1 MTAPLTKDQR
11 TALVA
16 SLRSMPAAMRDL
28 PQWLMWQYVVKDPA
42 KKPAKMP
49 YYANGNARGWP
60 LGRPKGGGKPTAEQ
74 PQVAQGDELDRQHLV
89 TFDQAVDALAKSPRW
104 SGVGFAFLPG
114 DGLIGVDIDNAIT
127 EDGEISE
134 RAQLWMQMCPGYTEL
149 SPSGRGMHI
158 ILKGVVESF
167 KSDAIGLEVY
177 CDHQYFTCTGARWGN
192 GPDEPPT
199 ANMTALSAMRAMCER
214 ANDEERERRQA
225 EKAAQAPAKP
235 ARAPSA
241 PPQPRADGEKGDDFQ
256 VVNERAL
263 ATLSAWVP
271 VLLPSAKEWT
281 TKFGPGY
288 RVTSKDLG
296 RDLQEDLAL
305 TPGGIM
311 DWGTRV
317 GMSAVDVVM
326 QVKGLSA
333 YEALQWLAP
342 IVGVKLKRRGVSPA
356 SPSAQRPPPPPEEQ
370 APSDEAPPGEDPRP
384 DPGAANDEP
393 PPSPHKKKP
402 RRSNKGEGSDSEEKP
417 SRINWENLAVLQSSF
432 AFQYGSDIAWDR
444 NRREAITISNLRNT
458 FGSGTVRYWMEHPDR
473 AMLFSED
480 VMFEPGLDL
489 GEGKLNLYCGLEMEP
504 EEGDASVMVELL
516 RYLCSTSVA
525 PGLGPE
531 EIADWVLKWCAYPL
545 QNIGAKLETAC
556 VFHGPHG
563 TGKNLFFDCIR
574 DLYGRYGIM
583 VGQTEIEEKY
593 NTWLSGKLFIVGDE
607 VVSRQ
612 EMEHN
617 KNRLKWVV
625 SQKSKIPIRAMNR
638 DTRWESNHAQ
648 LVFLSNESKPL
659 ALENGDRRFMVIYT
673 PSAERGD
680 LYARVS
686 KFLDEGGAAKFLH
699 YLKTIPLEGFNEHTK
714 PPLTEAK
721 ATLIELGMKPAERFM
736 HEWIGGFL
744 PLPMNPCTTE
754 QLYTCFR
761 RWCDRTGERFPPRQA
776 DFTEQAKRYA
786 LERIERDADGKYLE
800 PRFTYKV
807 VTMPD
812 TTKATGR
819 KSVRCWI
826 PRGCGPRE
834 LTDPDDADAPQF
846 KTEGEWMKWCMD
858 AFDKVVWGFMRSR
871 AQEYE
876 GDLDAA

>member
-1 MTAPLTKDQR
+1 MTAPLSKDQR
-11 TALVA
+11 AALVA
-16 SLRSMPAAMRDL
+16 SLRAMPAAMRAL
-28 PQWLMWQYVVKDPA
+28 PQWLVWQYVSKGPG
-42 KKPAKMP
+42 KKPSKMP
-49 YYANGNARGWP
+49 YYVNGHLRGWP
-60 LGRPKGGGKPTAEQ
+60 HGKPKVGPATEAQ
-74 PQVAQGDELDRQHLV
+74 PQVEQGHQLDRAHLV
-89 TFDQAVDALAKSPRW
+89 AFEDAIAELERSPRW
-104 SGVGFAFLPG
+104 SGVGFAFLAG
-114 DGLIGVDIDNAIT
+114 DDLIGIDIDGAIS
-127 EDGEISE
+127 EDGEISPL
-134 RAQLWMQMCPGYTEL
+134 AQQVMRMCPGFTEL
-149 SPSGRGMHI
+149 SVSGHGLHI
-158 ILKGVVESF
+158 IMAGQLAEKF

-177 CDHQYFTCTGARWGN
+177 AGSQFFTCTGRQFGGGAN
-192 GPDEPPT
+192 EPVAADPDVLDLLRAKCEK
-199 ANMTALSAMRAMCER
+199 ANEAER
-214 ANDEERERRQA
+214 KRRQA
-225 EKAAQAPAKP
+225 ERADAAPPAPAP
-235 ARAPSA
+235 APAPTVTPTRAS
-241 PPQPRADGEKGDDFQ
+241 GEKGKDFQ
-256 VVNERAL
+256 LVNARAL
-263 ATLSAWVP
+263 EQLAAWVP
-271 VLLPSAKEWT
+271 ELFPAAREHRT
-281 TKFGPGY
+281 THGSGY
-288 RVTSKDLG
+288 RVTSKALG

-305 TPGGIM
+305 TPGGIY
-311 DWGTRV
+311 DFGEER

-326 QVKGLSA
+326 AWGGKSA
-333 YEALQWLAP
+333 HEALLWLAQR
-342 IVGVKLKRRGVSPA
+342 VGVQIESRQSTRSASARRPD
-356 SPSAQRPPPPPEEQ
+356 PPPEGSSEQ
-370 APSDEAPPGEDPRP
+370 PSAHTEATGSDPRP
-384 DPGAANDEP
+384 EPEEP
-393 PPSPHKKKP
+393 PPSPPKKKAP
-402 RRSNKGEGSDSEEKP
+402 RRQKGAGGDSDEKP
-417 SRINWENLAVLQSSF
+417 SRINWDNFEILKRSF
-432 AFQYGSDIAWDR
+432 AYQYGSDVAWDR
-444 NRREAITISNLRNT
+444 DRREAITIANLRNT
-458 FGSGTVRYWMEHPDR
+458 FGSGTVRHWMEHPER
-473 AMLFSED
+473 QMLFSED
-480 VMFEPGLDL
+480 VMFEPGQDL
-489 GEGKLNLYCGLEMEP
+489 GDDKLNLYCGLEMQP

-673 PSAERGD
+673 PSAERGN
-680 LYARVS
+680 LYARVAD
-686 KFLDEGGAAKFLH
+686 FLANGGAAKFLH
-699 YLKTIPLEGFNEHTK
+699 FLQNIPLEGFNEHTK

-744 PLPMNPCTTE
+744 PLPMAPCTNE

-761 RWCDRTGERFPPRQA
+761 RWCERTGERYPPRQA
-776 DFTEQAKRYA
+776 DFTEQARRYA
-786 LERIERDADGKYLE
+786 MERLERDANGVVLE

-807 VTMPD
+807 VTVPD
-812 TTKATGR
+812 AVKSSGR
-819 KSVRCWI
+819 KSLRCWI

-834 LTDPDDADAPQF
+834 LADPEDKDAPQF
-846 KTEGEWMKWCMD
+846 KSEGEWMKWCAD
-858 AFDKVVWGFMRSR
+858 SFDKVVWGFMRSR
-871 AQEYE
+871 AQDYE
-876 GDLDAA
+876 DRDAA